1 MFPSIQSLALE
12 FNRSDHRSILL
23 RHDFRDYDS
32 LPFKFYNA
40 WLCWDGF
47 EEIVSNAWNDPKFNM
62 DCPFSR
68 FKNKL
73 KNVKNCLK
81 SWVATVRVNINKEKK
96 MNLILVLFKLITL

>member
-1 MFPSIQSLALE
+1 MSIAGT
-12 FNRSDHRSILL
+12 RSKGFSNDYNLDISISYIYAHILL

-32 LPFKFYNA
+32 LPFKFYNV

-96 MNLILVLFKLITL
+96 